1 MNEAMYVLLS
11 STLAPYYGWFFAG
24 AAVYE
29 AGRSR
34 SSKEASALRLILAI
48 ALAVG
53 AMIFLGR

>member
-29 AGRSR
+29 AGRAK
-34 SSKEASALRLILAI
+34 SSTQAPALRLMLAI